1 LGKKIILYI
10 VSKLKLNKIF
20 FNGGHMKFK
29 IVSIVIALV
38 LLSILAGQVVASSM
52 NVNDPAVLR
61 DLAAVRNAT
70 AKYHNVDNALADGF
84 VADHECVA
92 VPGLGGMGIHYINF
106 DRIMD
111 NEINLL
117 EPEVLLYAPSSNG
130 VKLVGV
136 EYMLALGAP
145 DSPVPD
151 PAPPAPVL
159 FGLPFD
165 GPMEGHGPGQPPHYD
180 LHVWVWSNNPN
191 GMFEMFNPNVGCD

>member
-1 LGKKIILYI
+1 
-10 VSKLKLNKIF
+10 
-20 FNGGHMKFK
+20 MKFK

-38 LLSILAGQVVASSM
+38 LLSVLAGQVVASSM
-52 NVNDPAVLR
+52 NVNDPAVLK
-61 DLAAVRNAT
+61 DLAAVRKAT

-136 EYMLALGAP
+136 EYMLAIGAP

-151 PAPPAPVL
+151 PVPPAPVL

-180 LHVWVWSNNPN
+180 LHVWVWANNPS
-191 GMFEMFNPNVGCD
+191 GMFAMFNPKVSCD

>member
-1 LGKKIILYI
+1 
-10 VSKLKLNKIF
+10 
-20 FNGGHMKFK
+20 
-29 IVSIVIALV
+29 
-38 LLSILAGQVVASSM
+38 M

-136 EYMLALGAP
+136 EYMYAIESL
-145 DSPVPD
+145 DSP
-151 PAPPAPVL
+151 PPSPIL
-159 FGLPFD
+159 FGGVLD
-165 GPMEGHGPGQPPHYD
+165 GPMEGHGPGMPPHYD
-180 LHVWVWSNNPN
+180 LHVWVWSNNPS